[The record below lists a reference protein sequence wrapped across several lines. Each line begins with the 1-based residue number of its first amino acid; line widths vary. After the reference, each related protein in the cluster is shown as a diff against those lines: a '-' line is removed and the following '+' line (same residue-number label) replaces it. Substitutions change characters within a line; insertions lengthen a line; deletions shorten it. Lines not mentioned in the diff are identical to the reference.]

1 MSSPDLRFFVQQA
14 DSLGWLDRVREPLST
29 NYQAARRIFDAG
41 SRAVLLEN
49 LEGHRT
55 PVLANIA
62 ATRPLLARALDC
74 SVEGLVRHVADAIST
89 PGELRVVTD
98 APFLA
103 NQHATPQL
111 DSLVPLMRFY
121 PRSERV
127 YASACVICA
136 RHPAFGMNLSYHR
149 MMYLGG
155 NRFAVRIVPRH
166 LHQILELGGGQ
177 AEVAVV
183 VGLHPAVGLAAAISF
198 GPDFDEMACAA
209 SLLGQP
215 LDVFDLDG
223 LQVPAGAE
231 MVWKAR
237 FTGELADEGP
247 FVDLTGT
254 YDGIRQQPVL
264 EVQRL
269 YHRDDY
275 IYQVILPGGS
285 EHRILMGVPQE
296 PRIFRIVQ
304 NTVAGLRDVV
314 LSEGG
319 CGWLHAVVSID
330 QRAAGQGKNAGLAAL
345 AAHPSLK
352 RVVVVDGDVD
362 IHDPVAVEWAIA
374 TRVQPDR
381 DLVIVGG
388 AHGSS
393 LDPSRDPRT
402 ETTSKWVIDA
412 TRPAGFDPQD
422 FSVVE
427 PPR

>member
-1 MSSPDLRFFVQQA
+1 MFVQQA
-14 DSLGWLDRVREPLST
+14 EAAGLLDRVPQPLSPV
-29 NYQAARRIFDAG
+29 YQAARRIFEAG
-41 SRAVLLEN
+41 PRALLLEHI
-49 LEGHRT
+49 EGYRT
-55 PVLANIA
+55 PVVANIA
-62 ATRPLLARALDC
+62 ATRELLALALGC
-74 SVEGLVRHVADAIST
+74 EVPGLVRHVASAIST
-89 PGELRVVTD
+89 PGELRRVD
-98 APFLA
+98 SAPFLA
-103 NQHATPQL
+103 NRHDAPAL
-111 DSLVPLMRFY
+111 DRHVPLMRFY
-121 PRSERV
+121 PRGERV
-127 YASACVICA
+127 YASACVVCA
-136 RHPAFGMNLSYHR
+136 RHPAHGMNLSYHR
-149 MMYLGG
+149 MMHLGG

-166 LHQILELGGGQ
+166 LHQILELGDGK
-177 AEVAVV
+177 AEVAVA
-183 VGLHPAVGLAAAISF
+183 VGLHPAIGLAAAISF
-198 GPDFDEMACAA
+198 GPDFDELACAA

-215 LDVFDLDG
+215 LDVVDLDG
-223 LQVPAGAE
+223 LLVPAGAE
-231 MVWKAR
+231 MVWRAR

-264 EVQRL
+264 EVERL
-269 YHRDDY
+269 YHRPDY
-275 IYQVILPGGS
+275 LYQVILPGGS

-352 RVVVVDGDVD
+352 RVVVVDSDVD

-381 DLVIVGG
+381 DLVIVRG

-393 LDPSRDPRT
+393 LDPSRDPAT

-412 TRPAGFDPQD
+412 TRPAGLDPQD
-422 FSVVE
+422 FEVVA
-427 PPR
+427 PPTA